1 MSGFK
6 YLDFNSCFNLVRGKV
21 ISKEYISAHKGV
33 YPVYSTQLHSPFGY
47 IDSYMYDGDYL
58 IWNTDGL
65 GGYIRHVS
73 GKFSI
78 TNIVGILI
86 PKNDEVSSL
95 DYEFLRS
102 YLQPLF
108 RKCRKGREAELGK
121 NEYTK
126 VNSTMLKRLN
136 IQIPV
141 PITSLG
147 DFDLEQQFRISAL
160 YKQTDSQKQVL
171 LSKKE
176 ELKKT
181 TITLPELDGYIYN
194 QVRISDL
201 FIPHNGNSKYTKEYC
216 KNHQGN
222 IPLFS
227 GNTEG
232 VFDMINTYDYDGEY
246 LTWSKDGLAGY
257 IMLHNGKFA
266 LTGHRGILI
275 PTDKC
280 IDVDLQYI
288 KYVLEP
294 VFRSNKKG
302 REGDLGKNEYT
313 TLNSDMIKKMKDT
326 ISIPIKEDGT
336 FDLEKQK
343 ELASKY
349 QQIEAIKTGL
359 INRILEITDI
369 VIS

>member
-1 MSGFK
+1 MPSFK
-6 YLDFNSCFNLVRGKV
+6 YLDFNSCFTLIRGKI
-21 ISKEYISAHKGV
+21 ISREYISTHKGL
-33 YPVYSTQLHSPFGY
+33 YPVYSTQLDSPFGY

-86 PKNDEVSSL
+86 PNNEEASSL
-95 DYEFLRS
+95 DLDFLRW

-126 VNSTMLKRLN
+126 VNSTMIKRLN

-141 PITSLG
+141 PITSKG
-147 DFDLEQQFRISAL
+147 NFDVNQQVKVSSL
-160 YKQTDSQKQVL
+160 YKQIESQKQVL
-171 LSKKE
+171 LSKKK
-176 ELKKT
+176 ELKNI
-181 TITLPELDGYIYN
+181 TIILPKLDNCLYK
-194 QVRISDL
+194 QVPVSDL
-201 FIPHNGNSKYTKEYC
+201 FTPYNGNSKYTKEYC
-216 KNHQGN
+216 KDHHGN

-232 VFDMINTYDYDGEY
+232 VFAMIDTYDYDGEY
-246 LTWSKDGLAGY
+246 LTWAKDGLAGY
-257 IMLHNGKFA
+257 IMFHNGKFA

-280 IDVDLQYI
+280 KNIDLKYI

-294 VFRSNKKG
+294 IFRSNKKG

-313 TLNSDMIKKMKDT
+313 TLNTNMINKLKDT
-326 ISIPIKEDGT
+326 IPIPIKKDGA
-336 FDLEKQK
+336 FDLKKQK
-343 ELASKY
+343 ELAAKY
-349 QQIEAIKTGL
+349 EQIETVKVEL
-359 INRILEITDI
+359 INKILQLTDI